1 MFFSTFKTT
10 TEVKINFL
18 NDVTKYGH
26 TCDKQRPVEGSLN
39 KSSSLTG
46 TEGVIKFTTINVISL
61 VTPCCAP

>member
-1 MFFSTFKTT
+1 MWQFKERGGKQECFSFLFKTT

-26 TCDKQRPVEGSLN
+26 TCDNQRPEEGLVN

-46 TEGVIKFTTINVISL
+46 T
-61 VTPCCAP
+61 